1 MSNHSVLRLH
11 SHEDLPLSKDVMM
24 KQTTEKLEI
33 FTGNKLVNELPLNK
47 AAFSIGRDPLG
58 DVQLMDPR
66 ISRRHARLTQISSG
80 YYIED
85 CNSTNGT
92 LLNGKRVQKHIF
104 RPGDSLR
111 IGDFELRYVSGSNA
125 KRASS
130 KPHAVVQPIT
140 KNKRSKLQKG
150 TLFFIQGSQEG
161 EVKSLTKPLFT
172 VGHPGAS
179 VAVIARRTHGTYLL
193 HIGGEL
199 PEVNGEAITNTVQL
213 HNGDVIDVGED
224 KIKINLS

>member
-11 SHEDLPLSKDVMM
+11 SHENRPLSKDVMM
-24 KQTTEKLEI
+24 NQTTEKLEI
-33 FTGNKLVNELPLNK
+33 FTGDKLVNELPLNK
-47 AAFSIGRDPLG
+47 AALLIGRDPQG

-92 LLNGKRVQKHIF
+92 LLNGKPVQKHLF
-104 RPGDSLR
+104 KPGDSLR
-111 IGDFELRYVSGSNA
+111 IGDFELRYVSESGA
-125 KRASS
+125 KRAASRSS
-130 KPHAVVQPIT
+130 AVVQPIT
-140 KNKRSKLQKG
+140 KNRRNKLQKG
-150 TLFFIQGSQEG
+150 TLFFLQGSQEG
-161 EVKSLTKPLFT
+161 EVKSLTKLLFT
-172 VGHPGAS
+172 IGCPGAS

-199 PEVNGEAITNTVQL
+199 PEVNGVEIVNTVQL
-213 HNGDVIDVGED
+213 QDGDVIDVGKD